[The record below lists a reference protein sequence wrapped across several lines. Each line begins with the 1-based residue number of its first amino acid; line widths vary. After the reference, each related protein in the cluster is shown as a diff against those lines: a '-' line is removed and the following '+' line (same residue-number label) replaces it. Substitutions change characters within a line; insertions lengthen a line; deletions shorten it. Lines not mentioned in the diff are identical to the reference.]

1 MQKSCLFFLSA
12 CFTATV
18 VLSER
23 IALAPIDALTDFVS
37 SNRNAQETDDG
48 SLEGLAELILGEL
61 DENFVKCSVDTT
73 TKMSVSEMSAIQAAT
88 DTFLLSVDEDLNVE
102 FPKEA
107 RETYGQVCA
116 DNGGYLNVA
125 GGTLSCSTEGVS
137 FSIAG
142 YATCSADTKAC
153 KAVDPLDMYKVG
165 VKAATGA
172 VCDVIVS
179 SDSSDTS
186 AGAGHHWSFNY
197 LALSGMVVGASFF

>member
-1 MQKSCLFFLSA
+1 M
-12 CFTATV
+12 
-18 VLSER
+18 LSER

-48 SLEGLAELILGEL
+48 SLEGLAELMLGEL
-61 DENFVKCSVDTT
+61 DENFLKCSVDTT
-73 TKMSVSEMSAIQAAT
+73 KMSESEMSAIQAAT
-88 DTFLLSVDEDLNVE
+88 EAFQLSVDEDLNVE

-107 RETYGQVCA
+107 RETYGKVCA

-125 GGTLSCSTEGVS
+125 GGTLSCSTEGES

-165 VKAATGA
+165 LEALAGA
-172 VCDVIVS
+172 VCDVI
-179 SDSSDTS
+179 DSSDTS